1 MLSLTVSISTQ
12 EYKWVPVK
20 GWGGG
25 GGEGGGEVVKHLIA
39 LCCENWDKL
48 WLDGPHGLS
57 TDITYQ

>member
-1 MLSLTVSISTQ
+1 MGTS
-12 EYKWVPVK
+12 K
-20 GWGGG
+20 GMRGGG
-25 GGEGGGEVVKHLIA
+25 GGREGGEVVKHLIA

>member
-1 MLSLTVSISTQ
+1 MGVS
-12 EYKWVPVK
+12 K
-20 GWGGG
+20 GIRG
-25 GGEGGGEVVKHLIA
+25 GGGEVVKRLIA